1 MTTVSSMTD
10 MAIARDCPHP
20 RARHQHGT
28 RLAYQ
33 KDGCR
38 CTPCLRAASRQNKL
52 IAYRTHAGTHTY
64 VDAAIARDHVNR
76 LLATLTVGQ
85 IEQRSGVHRTAIRVL
100 VGDFPGRPA
109 SKRITRTTHAALL
122 AVRPVRVG
130 PETSG
135 LVDRCGTQR
144 RLRALIALGWTA
156 RYLTRR
162 LGMSSRTIGTVTAD
176 LGAPVRV
183 STRARVAALYDEL
196 ALAIPAPSRGTTIAR
211 GVARRNGW
219 VPPLAWDDDAIDDP
233 AATPDLGQQGD
244 YPAWERVL
252 EDYQD
257 TWDAHTGNITA
268 AAQRLGVCERGLVR
282 NLTLARQA
290 GHDTAFTYGITS

>member
-1 MTTVSSMTD
+1 MTTKLQ
-10 MAIARDCPHP
+10 DCPHP

-28 RLAYQ
+28 HLAYQ
-33 KDGCR
+33 KDHCR
-38 CTPCLRAASRQNKL
+38 CEPCLRAASRQHKR

-64 VDAAIARDHVNR
+64 VDAAIARDHVQQ

-122 AVRPVRVG
+122 ALRPVRVG

-162 LGMSSRTIGTVTAD
+162 LGMSSRTMGLLTAD
-176 LGAPVRV
+176 IGAPVQAA
-183 STRARVAALYDEL
+183 TRARVATLYDEL
-196 ALAIPAPSRGTTIAR
+196 ALTIPAPSRGTTIAR
-211 GVARRNGW
+211 NVARRNGW
-219 VPPLAWDDDAIDDP
+219 APPLAWDDDTIDDP
-233 AATPDLGQQGD
+233 DARPDLGQQTGEL
-244 YPAWERVL
+244 AWERVL

-257 TWDAHTGNITA
+257 TWDAHAGNIPA
-268 AAQRLGVCERGLVR
+268 AAQRLGISERGLVR
-282 NLTLARQA
+282 NLAIARSA
-290 GHDTAFTYGITS
+290 GRDVTFTYARAAS